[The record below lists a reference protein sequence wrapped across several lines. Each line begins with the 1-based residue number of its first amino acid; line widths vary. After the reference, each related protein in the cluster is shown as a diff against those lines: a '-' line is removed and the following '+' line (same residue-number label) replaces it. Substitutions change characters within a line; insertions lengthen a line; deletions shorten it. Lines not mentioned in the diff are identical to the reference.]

1 MGSDCISSLNG
12 LYQNSITDISD
23 YITGSAIS
31 NTTTNTSSQN
41 WITTNSGLGSNFSYI
56 DTDDLVYRTPASYL
70 TTLLTYLGE
79 AEISEIL
86 DKILTRGTDNER
98 EVKAFIREVVRSRH
112 FSEDFVLKY
121 FEHVTTAD
129 IKVQHNSDI
138 LSHDYPALALA
149 IEGKEC

>member
-12 LYQNSITDISD
+12 LYTNTIGDLND
-23 YITGSAIS
+23 YINTS
-31 NTTTNTSSQN
+31 NASGLSWATTN
-41 WITTNSGLGSNFSYI
+41 TNSGLGSNYSYI
-56 DTDDLVYRTPASYL
+56 TTDDLIYRTQASYL

-86 DKILTRGTDNER
+86 DKIITRGTDNER
-98 EVKAFIREVVRSRH
+98 EVKAFIREVIRNRH

-121 FEHVTTAD
+121 FEYVTTAD